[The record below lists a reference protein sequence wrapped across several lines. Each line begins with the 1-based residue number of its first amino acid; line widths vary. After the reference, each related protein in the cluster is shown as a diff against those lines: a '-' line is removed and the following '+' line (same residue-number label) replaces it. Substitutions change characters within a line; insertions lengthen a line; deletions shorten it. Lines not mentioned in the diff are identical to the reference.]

1 MTYEEIHALG
11 NCLDDVYNNTALD
24 GSKKINSKLDNNIL
38 TLTYQTIVHIS
49 RDQGMHIQT
58 PRLKDESSQ
67 MINNRLALIKKEFK
81 ECCNRTLKTN
91 VLKTDDFLETITTN
105 PYTPRRIMKYS
116 LSVSYEIE

>member
-11 NCLDDVYNNTALD
+11 NCLDDVYNNTSLD
-24 GSKKINSKLDNNIL
+24 GSKKINSKLDNDIL

-67 MINNRLALIKKEFK
+67 MIDSRLSLIKKLFR
-81 ECCNRTLKTN
+81 ECCKRSLKTK
-91 VLKTDDFLETITTN
+91 VLRKDDFLETITTN

-116 LSVSYEIE
+116 FSVSYEIE